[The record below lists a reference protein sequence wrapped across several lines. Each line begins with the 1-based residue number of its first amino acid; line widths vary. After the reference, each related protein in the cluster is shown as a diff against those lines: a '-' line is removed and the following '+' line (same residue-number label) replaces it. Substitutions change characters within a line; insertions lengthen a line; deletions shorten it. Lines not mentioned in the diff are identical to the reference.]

1 MGTMARRK
9 QRRGWSMD
17 IEKIIV
23 GATGIGYICVGLLQ
37 LRKGSIP
44 NFMIWT
50 GYAFAQT
57 GLWLTLK

>member
-1 MGTMARRK
+1 METWK
-9 QRRGWSMD
+9 QGRGWSMD
-17 IEKIIV
+17 LEKYIV
-23 GATGIGYICVGLLQ
+23 GATGIGYLICGVLQ
-37 LRKGSIP
+37 LKKGSIP

>member
-1 MGTMARRK
+1 
-9 QRRGWSMD
+9 MD
-17 IEKIIV
+17 LEKIIV
-23 GATGIGYICVGLLQ
+23 GATGVGYICVGLLQ
-37 LRKGSIP
+37 LKKGSIP